1 MRYLYVK
8 LTGYIGIFN
17 GMKKESIDIDF
28 SNSYNKIVLL
38 SGKNGTG
45 KTTILNAL
53 NLLPDGNDSF
63 IPLKSAS
70 KYLKLTDGINIYEI
84 LFNHPVDKNG
94 NRAVTKVS
102 FIKNGIELN
111 PSGNVSS
118 YKDTIFNELDIDAN
132 LLSLSTISTNNR
144 GLADKRPAERKK
156 IMSSLISSLDVY
168 NEIYKNLNK
177 KSNIFKSHVNTLSGK
192 IQSAGDESL
201 LRDTLNS
208 LKTRE
213 IKLSNTINESNN
225 KIVEFKTLLS
235 VNDKDGSLKQQYD
248 ELINKKNQLE
258 DIKQN
263 TYQKLSRFK
272 ETYTNDYDFNNAE
285 DELNKCSLLLEK
297 NSSDMQKTISDNGA
311 ILININSISSDIEH
325 LEIKINK
332 LSENI
337 DTEIER
343 KLGEYQTKID
353 SLISDFNKIGIDEN
367 NIENISADEI
377 SNLLEVYNNIILLVD
392 KLYELSTNEDLL
404 VLLDNPIQKCQDIIK
419 QEQDTKDDINKI
431 NIELSIMSND
441 IELVKVLDNRPK
453 TCKDDMCVFVKAA
466 LDTANKYNGA
476 KALYKKYDNT
486 LKSLDEK
493 QKSLENIQ
501 NNLIPYANHISN
513 LNEIL
518 TRIFNIID
526 NNKRLL
532 SKFKL
537 SSKLLDDNTLLQ
549 LICKNEY
556 RFNEFRD
563 ISGYIDWSNSILEYK
578 STNKILSEL
587 KSKYEIYKNNI
598 DTINEFI
605 QDKSDKEEQLTK
617 FKEIYNKNNKDID
630 FIKGMNESLN
640 NKINIYNTYL
650 SLLSDWNKSEQ
661 EFNNAVEESNKINE
675 SFKSS
680 LSLLESIND
689 LERLVNDS
697 TNELIPIQNQI
708 KDIETQLTLITNF
721 KSEYE
726 TYKQKFDFITTLRN
740 YSSPTSAGIQSLYM
754 SIYMD
759 KTLDIV
765 NQLLGMLFSGQYHIL
780 QYVINEDEFR
790 IPFIGNGMT
799 VDDISSGSTSQVCMM
814 GMIINLVLANMCS
827 SKYNIV
833 CLDEI
838 DSGLDN
844 QNKYMFID
852 ILNKISEILN
862 IEQLFVISHSIESSL
877 SNIDVILTSDSQDY
891 RDLFSDANIIYHN
904 KLTS

>member
-1 MRYLYVK
+1 MRYLYMK
-8 LTGYIGIFN
+8 LVGYIGIFN

-38 SGKNGTG
+38 SGSNGSG

-63 IPLKSAS
+63 VPLKNAS

-111 PSGNVSS
+111 PNGNVSS
-118 YKDTIFNELDIDAN
+118 YKETIFNELDIDAN
-132 LLSLSTISTNNR
+132 LLSLSTVSTNNR

-192 IQSAGDESL
+192 IQSAGDETL

-213 IKLSNTINESNN
+213 IKLSNTVNESNN

-235 VNDKDGSLKQQYD
+235 VNDKDGSLQQQYD
-248 ELINKKNQLE
+248 ELVNKKNQLE
-258 DIKQN
+258 NDKQQA
-263 TYQKLSRFK
+263 YQKLIRYK
-272 ETYTNDYDFNNAE
+272 ETYNNDYNFDNSE
-285 DELNKCSLLLEK
+285 SELDKCNSLLEK

-343 KLGEYQTKID
+343 KLGEYQTKVDNI
-353 SLISDFNKIGIDEN
+353 IKEFNKIGIDAD
-367 NIENISADEI
+367 NISADEI
-377 SNLLEVYNNIILLVD
+377 SSLLEVYNNIILLVD

-404 VLLDNPIQKCQDIIK
+404 VLLDNPIQKCQDIMK
-419 QEQDTKDDINKI
+419 QEQDTKDDINKL
-431 NIELSIMSND
+431 NIELSIMNND

-476 KALYKKYDNT
+476 KALYKKHSNT
-486 LKSLDEK
+486 LKSLDDK

-501 NNLIPYANHISN
+501 NNLIPYANHINN

-518 TRIFNIID
+518 SRIFIIIE

-537 SSKLLDDNTLLQ
+537 SYKLLDENILLE

-563 ISGYIDWSNSILEYK
+563 ISTYIDWSNSILEYK
-578 STNKILSEL
+578 SANKILNEL

-605 QDKSDKEEQLTK
+605 QEKTEKEEQLAK
-617 FKEIYNKNNKDID
+617 YKETYNKNNKDID

-640 NKINIYNTYL
+640 NKIFVYNTYL
-650 SLLSDWNKSEQ
+650 SLLSEWNIAEQ
-661 EFNNAVEESNKINE
+661 EFNNAEKESNKINE

-689 LERLVNDS
+689 LEQLINDS
-697 TNELIPIQNQI
+697 MNELTPIQNQI

-726 TYKQKFDFITTLRN
+726 MYKQKFDFITTLRN

-780 QYVINEDEFR
+780 QYVINEEEFR

-891 RDLFSDANIIYHN
+891 RDLFADANIIYHN